1 MAKVLRINNE
11 DNVVIAAEEIKK
23 GTIINDGNQD
33 IEVLEDIPVGHK
45 IATQDI
51 PKGENVIRYGNP
63 IGHTTE
69 EIKIGSWA
77 HVHNIKTNLS
87 DLVEYQ
93 YNPVADKQV
102 IITENVPTFKGY
114 KRKDGSVGIRN
125 EIWIIPTVFCANGP
139 AQKIAE
145 EANRK
150 YGRTANFDGFYALTH
165 ANGCSQVGEDLMYT
179 QKIIANLI
187 QHSNAGA
194 VLLVSLGCEVNNFE
208 SMKPYL
214 GSIDMD
220 RVMMLNCQ
228 EVEDEIEVGLEYI
241 DKLYEYAS
249 KFNREEVPVS
259 DLVMA
264 VNCGGSDA
272 FSGISANALLGKVTD
287 KITSYGGTVV
297 MTEVPE
303 MFGAEHILMNRAKD
317 ENVFE
322 DIVKLINDYKLYFKK
337 YGQEIYENPT
347 QGNKEG
353 GISTLEEKSLGCIQK
368 GGQSIVTDVLAYGD
382 KVKTKG
388 FNLISGPGNDL
399 VGITNQEAAGC
410 VLTVFTTGRG
420 TPTGFTTPL
429 IRLGSNSNM
438 SKRKHDWIDYNAGDI
453 LDGNKDFEQATEELF
468 AMILKVASGEMQSKA
483 EAKGYR
489 QIGMLRDGITN

>member
-1 MAKVLRINNE
+1 MAKVLRINDG
-11 DNVVIAAEEIKK
+11 DNVVIAAEAIKK
-23 GTIINDGNQD
+23 GTIITDQGRQ
-33 IEVLEDIPVGHK
+33 IEVLDDIPVGHK
-45 IATQDI
+45 IATANI
-51 PKGENVIRYGNP
+51 AKGENVMRYGNP
-63 IGHTTE
+63 IGHTVE
-69 EIKIGSWA
+69 EIKPGSWA
-77 HVHNIKTNLS
+77 HVHNIATNLS
-87 DLVEYQ
+87 DIVEYE
-93 YNPVADKQV
+93 YNPVFDTVVNAP
-102 IITENVPTFKGY
+102 ENMPTFKGY
-114 KRKDGSVGIRN
+114 RRKDGQVGIRN
-125 EIWIIPTVFCANGP
+125 EIWVIPTVFCANGP
-139 AQKIAE
+139 AQRIAE
-145 EANRK
+145 VANQK
-150 YGRTANFDGFYALTH
+150 YAKSANFDGFYALTH
-165 ANGCSQVGEDLMYT
+165 ANGCSQVGTDLEYT

-187 QHSNAGA
+187 QHPNAGA

-214 GSIDMD
+214 GSVDIN
-220 RVMMLNCQ
+220 RVKMINCQ
-228 EVEDEIEVGLEYI
+228 EVEDEIEVGLDYI
-241 DKLYEYAS
+241 AELYNFAAG
-249 KFNREEVPVS
+249 FNREELPLS

-272 FSGISANALLGKVTD
+272 FSGISANALLGRVTD

-303 MFGAEHILMNRAKD
+303 MFGAEHILMNKA
-317 ENVFE
+317 ENEEVFNG
-322 DIVKLINDYKLYFKK
+322 IVKLINDYKNYFKK
-337 YGQEIYENPT
+337 YGQKIYENPT

-368 GGQSIVTDVLAYGD
+368 GGKSIVTDVLEYGD

-429 IRLGSNSNM
+429 VRLGSNSNM
-438 SKRKHDWIDYNAGDI
+438 SNRKKDWIDYNAGDI
-453 LDGNKDFEQATEELF
+453 LDGVKSFEEAAEELL
-468 AMILKVASGEMQSKA
+468 AMILKVASGEIMSKA

-489 QIGMLRDGITN
+489 QIGMLRDGVTT